1 MHERTCPIINSY
13 IWGWFLL
20 STLATPGEYSNQKA
34 VKWKGDKV
42 DMVQSFNMYYKLL
55 FSTKHDTSFQK
66 QSANKLLSLLYT
78 LYMYSACGED
88 QTSYGQLLR

>member
-1 MHERTCPIINSY
+1 MHERTNPISHSY

-20 STLATPGEYSNQKA
+20 STLATRAGIQKA

-66 QSANKLLSLLYT
+66 QSANKLLSLLHT